1 MKSKMRVFS
10 LLAVSALVLA
20 ACGGD
25 DAEDTTTTAVT
36 ETTMADQTETTM
48 AEDMEE
54 TGTIVDVAAG
64 SEDFT
69 TLVAAL
75 EAAGLVE
82 VLSGDGPFTVLAP
95 TNEAFD
101 NALAALDLTAEELF
115 ADTETLNAILTY
127 HVLPLEAPAATVVT
141 LDGEEVATVNGATV
155 LVSVDG
161 DSVMVNDATVTQTD
175 IFASNGVIH
184 VIDTVLLPPTS

>member
-1 MKSKMRVFS
+1 MKSKTKLFS
-10 LLAVSALVLA
+10 ALAISALVLA

-25 DAEDTTTTAVT
+25 DAGDTTTTAVT
-36 ETTMADQTETTM
+36 ETTIADQTETTM
-48 AEDMEE
+48 ADEMEDM
-54 TGTIVDVAAG
+54 GTIVDVAAG

-82 VLSGDGPFTVLAP
+82 TLNGDGPFTVLAP
-95 TNEAFD
+95 TNEAFEA
-101 NALAALDLTAEELF
+101 ALAALNLTAEELF
-115 ADTETLNAILTY
+115 ADTETLTAILTY
-127 HVLPLEAPAATVVT
+127 HVLPTDAPAATVVT
-141 LDGEEVATVNGATV
+141 LDGQEVATLNGATI

-161 DSVMVNDATVTQTD
+161 DSVMVNDANVTQTD

-184 VIDTVLLPPTS
+184 VIDAVLLPPSS